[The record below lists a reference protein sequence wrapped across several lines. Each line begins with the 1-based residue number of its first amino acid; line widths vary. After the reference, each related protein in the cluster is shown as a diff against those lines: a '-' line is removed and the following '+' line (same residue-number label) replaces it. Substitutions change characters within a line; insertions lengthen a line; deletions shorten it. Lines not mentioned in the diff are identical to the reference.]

1 MIRINLIRTGPAPGV
16 KPPGPPTTLGRHIV
30 VFLVS
35 LGLMLLAVVLLWR
48 VWSKNIDELQEKLKH
63 ERDEQA
69 RLASFKAENLKFEQ
83 QKRQLEQRINTIQ
96 MLQASRVGP
105 AELMTALANTVNR
118 TNDLYLLSVGPPPR
132 VAIRGESDSV
142 ESIARF
148 IAALKK
154 SGSFDDV
161 QLQQYYQD
169 DRDNRLS
176 FKFNLDCL
184 YKVPTVPVAAT
195 PATPPRRAG
204 K

>member
-1 MIRINLIRTGPAPGV
+1 MIRINLLGIGPSPGA
-16 KPPGPPTTLGRHIV
+16 KPPSLPTTLGRHLV

-35 LGLMLLAVVLLWR
+35 LGLMLLAVGLLWR
-48 VWSKNIDELQEKLKH
+48 VWSNNIDTLQKQLDR
-63 ERDEQA
+63 ERAEQA
-69 RLASFKAENLKFEQ
+69 RLARFKAENLQFEQ

-105 AELMTALANTVNR
+105 ADLMTALANTVNR
-118 TNDLYLLSVGPPPR
+118 TDDLYLLSVGPPPR
-132 VAIRGESDSV
+132 VSIRGQSDSV

-148 IAALKK
+148 IAALKQ

-184 YKVPTVPVAAT
+184 YKAPTAPAAAT
-195 PATPPRRAG
+195 PGTPVRRAG
-204 K
+204 M